1 MARLGEGRS
10 MIRPGMP
17 GTSRKEARL
26 REWHRAFR
34 REDGS
39 VSLYM
44 IVATAAMLLFTALL
58 ADYARIAAFN
68 KQTELAAQSGV
79 RSALSA
85 YDEALYARY
94 GLFGAGGSD
103 RGELFAQAAE
113 RNWQP
118 EDGNGFQLLRIRREA
133 SHVDAYEV
141 LGNQTVFT
149 RQVLEE
155 MKYKAPIDFTMEIAS
170 RFAPMGSALKEAS
183 ATVGALEDVKKL
195 YEERERHLERVEEIR
210 RDGAGRLPGLAS
222 KLDAASGIVEDYG
235 SYENWLREDAAIGEN
250 EQPKHAAAIGAY
262 RVRALNDAAAM
273 AAASSSELE
282 RLMIGLAQALTELQ
296 SAERLNASIAEA
308 AKRMEEAQD
317 GGGFD
322 QLAGTQIG
330 GQTASSMTPDELA
343 GFGDTRKSI
352 GGLTMEADWFER
364 YRKELNGQLE
374 AFQGLDAAAAGFDAA
389 VRSALAAPGGGAL
402 LDQAWASVSRAVQ
415 DYDRLYGDSGTALQ
429 ARREELRRRH
439 AGDEERKSNE
449 AAAQSK
455 WGQVK
460 AMIGGLSA
468 EPGSEEQR
476 QAFEDA
482 KRLAAENLT
491 FNQAAESGDASNGE
505 PSGSGAGDS
514 GDAAKSAL
522 SSMGAMFGG
531 MGDLLQGIRD
541 PLYVNEYIAHR
552 FSRFDPE
559 QLREVF
565 AGGSRDAFAQSLA
578 LENQETEFILYG
590 FGEPGANIAAAYG
603 EIFAARL
610 AIRTMEGLI
619 ASRALVNPLLILSA
633 AVLYGVE
640 KSIADMTA
648 LTETGK
654 VQLSKYVPVELTY
667 ADYLRLFL
675 LLHGSGGQARTAR
688 VIAVIEHNTGVD
700 LSNVAT
706 GLSGE
711 LTSSVNLWFLPG
723 LMRSFTA
730 TGILSGKVKDG
741 RYEKTQTI
749 GSSYG

>member
-1 MARLGEGRS
+1 M
-10 MIRPGMP
+10 
-17 GTSRKEARL
+17 
-26 REWHRAFR
+26 
-34 REDGS
+34 
-39 VSLYM
+39 
-44 IVATAAMLLFTALL
+44 LFTALL
-58 ADYARIAAFN
+58 IDYARIAAFN
-68 KQTELAAQSGV
+68 KQSELAAQSGV

-85 YDEALYARY
+85 YDDALYTRY

-113 RNWQP
+113 HNWPP

-141 LGNQTVFT
+141 LGNQAVFT

-183 ATVGALEDVKKL
+183 ATVGALEDVKHL
-195 YEERERHLERVEEIR
+195 YEEREMHLERVEDIR
-210 RDGAGRLPGLAS
+210 RESAGRLPGIAS
-222 KLDAASGIVEDYG
+222 KLEAASTIAGGYG
-235 SYENWLREDAAIGEN
+235 DYENWMREDAALGED
-250 EQPKHAAAIGAY
+250 EQPAHADAIEAY
-262 RVRALNDAAAM
+262 RSRALNDSAALAS
-273 AAASSSELE
+273 AASGELA
-282 RLMIGLAQALTELQ
+282 RLKTGLARALSELQ

-308 AKRMEEAQD
+308 AKRMEESQD

-322 QLAGTQIG
+322 DLAGAQLG
-330 GQTASSMTPDELA
+330 GQTASSMTPGELA
-343 GFGDTRKSI
+343 GFGGTRKSI
-352 GGLTMEADWFER
+352 GGLTMEADWFAR
-364 YRKELNGQLE
+364 YREEINGQLE
-374 AFQGLDAAAAGFDAA
+374 AFEWLDGAAAGFGAA
-389 VRSALAAPGGGAL
+389 VRAAVGAPGGAAAL
-402 LDQAWASVSRAVQ
+402 GQAWAGANRAFQ
-415 DYDRLYGDSGTALQ
+415 DYDRPYGNPGTALK
-429 ARREELRRRH
+429 ARQEELRRRH

-455 WGQVK
+455 WGQVQTI
-460 AMIGGLSA
+460 IGGMSA

-476 QAFEDA
+476 KAFEDA
-482 KRLAAENLT
+482 KRLAADNLT
-491 FNQAAESGDASNGE
+491 FNQATETDGDSDGE
-505 PSGSGAGDS
+505 PSGSAAEDS

-522 SSMGAMFGG
+522 SSMGTMFGG

-541 PLYVNEYIAHR
+541 PLYVNEYVAHR
-552 FSRFDPE
+552 FSRFDPKL
-559 QLREVF
+559 LREVI
-565 AGGSRDAFAQSLA
+565 AGGSREAFAQSLS

-590 FGEPGANIAAAYG
+590 FGEPGSNIAAAYG
-603 EIFAARL
+603 EIFASRL

-619 ASRALVNPLLILSA
+619 ACRALGNPLLILSA
-633 AVLYGVE
+633 AVLYGIE

-648 LTETGK
+648 LAETGK
-654 VQLSKYVPVELTY
+654 AQLSKYVPVELTY

-675 LLHGSGGQARTAR
+675 VLHGSGGQARTAR
-688 VIAVIEHNTGVD
+688 VIAVIEHNTGAD

-711 LTSSVNLWFLPG
+711 MTSSVNLWFLPG